1 MISLNLCGAG
11 RIRTCEAE
19 APDLQSGGINHS
31 PTSPSYDREYCKLQV
46 RISLEI
52 LKDLNLFNFYFKKM
66 YLTDA
71 TVYTASII
79 VEDIG
84 VEPMTYCVQGNCSSQ
99 LS

>member
-31 PTSPSYDREYCKLQV
+31 PTSP
-46 RISLEI
+46 
-52 LKDLNLFNFYFKKM
+52 LFV
-66 YLTDA
+66 LTS
-71 TVYTASII
+71 SII

>member
-11 RIRTCEAE
+11 RIRTYEAE
-19 APDLQSGGINHS
+19 APDLQSGGFNHS
-31 PTSPSYDREYCKLQV
+31 PTSPIKIFDSSMESYNHL
-46 RISLEI
+46 
-52 LKDLNLFNFYFKKM
+52 
-66 YLTDA
+66 
-71 TVYTASII
+71 

>member
-31 PTSPSYDREYCKLQV
+31 PTSPLF
-46 RISLEI
+46 I
-52 LKDLNLFNFYFKKM
+52 L
-66 YLTDA
+66 TS
-71 TVYTASII
+71 SII